1 MKRILLI
8 ALISLGIQPAISQSV
23 LLECGQNS
31 GQNFNGWHMS
41 PYTVFDAIEFDEQSV
56 MFFAEHGGNLPVTL
70 TRKVEEI
77 MTYES
82 LSILF
87 NFDVVDNCVIENV
100 MYYTSVD
107 GKTWAPINTSKNNSA
122 ITITNSDFNI
132 AYVRATAN
140 VQFFDNGKIACNY
153 VKIEGDYNKDET
165 SLALEEITE
174 EPMGEQFF
182 IFSHNHNLNIE
193 TAVEGLYEVLITS
206 ITGQIV
212 YREQLEGS
220 QRIELPSDMSGV
232 FIVSVIQQNAFQA
245 SKKVAL

>member
-8 ALISLGIQPAISQSV
+8 VLISLGIQPAISQSV
-23 LLECGQNS
+23 LFECGQNS

-56 MFFAEHGGNLPVTL
+56 TFFVEHGGNLPVTL

-77 MTYES
+77 MSYES

-87 NFDVVDNCVIENV
+87 NFEAVHNCIIENV
-100 MYYTSVD
+100 IYYTSID
-107 GKTWAPINTSKNNSA
+107 GKTWKPINTSKNNSA
-122 ITITNSDFNI
+122 TKVENADFNI

-140 VQFFDNGKIACNY
+140 VQFFDNGKITCNY
-153 VKIEGDYNKDET
+153 VKIEGET
-165 SLALEEITE
+165 KENSLVLEEVNDDSF
-174 EPMGEQFF
+174 GEQFF
-182 IFSHNHNLNIE
+182 IFSHMHNLNIE
-193 TAVEGLYEVLITS
+193 TAMEGSYELLITS

-220 QRIELPSDMSGV
+220 QRIELPSDMTGL
-232 FIVSVIQQNAFQA
+232 FIVSVIQDNAFRA